1 MYNQIAAN
9 RQKTFIL
16 VFSFLALIIAV
27 GYFVSV
33 YWDSPDI
40 LVWAILASVGMSWW
54 SYFSGDK
61 AILAMSGARLVEHD
75 ADIKQMQIVHLV
87 ENLCITAGL
96 PTPKVYLVTDPAP
109 NAFAVGRDPK
119 HASIALTTGIIEKLD
134 KAELEGVIAHEL
146 SHVKNYDILLSTVV
160 ITLLGVIVLIAD
172 WLGRS
177 RVWAS
182 QGVKVGFG
190 SRGNRDNQG
199 GNALAIIAIIFLI
212 LSPIFAQLIYMAIS
226 RQREYLADASGALL
240 TRYPEGLA
248 SALKK
253 LAADTVQLKLANR
266 ATAGLYIINPFKKI
280 NVAAAEVWSTH
291 PPLQKRIEA
300 LMKMNV

>member
-27 GYFVSV
+27 GYFASI
-33 YWDSPDI
+33 YWQSPDI
-40 LVWAILASVGMSWW
+40 LLWAVLASVGMSWW
-54 SYFSGDK
+54 SYFAGDK
-61 AILAMSGARLVEHD
+61 AILTMSGARLVEHD
-75 ADIKQMQIVHLV
+75 ADIKQMQIV
-87 ENLCITAGL
+87 N
-96 PTPKVYLVTDPAP
+96 LVTDPAP
-109 NAFAVGRDPK
+109 NAFAVGRDPR

-160 ITLLGVIVLIAD
+160 ITLLGVITLLADWTWRGRISRNDRRSQSEGGGLIMVIGLVLII
-172 WLGRS
+172 
-177 RVWAS
+177 
-182 QGVKVGFG
+182 
-190 SRGNRDNQG
+190 
-199 GNALAIIAIIFLI
+199 LA
-212 LSPIFAQLIYMAIS
+212 PIFAQIIYLAMS
-226 RQREYLADASGALL
+226 REREYLADASGALL

-253 LAADTVQLKLANR
+253 LAADPVQLKLANR

-280 NVAAAEVWSTH
+280 NMAAAEVWSTH